1 MTGIRAFVGHSF
13 TDNDAEVVRKFLT
26 YFDQLSKS
34 DLDFTWE
41 HAEAAEPKV
50 LAEKVIS
57 LLSDNTVFIG
67 ICTKKERVIPS
78 TSLSKSVLRPG
89 VLKAQER
96 DFAWKT
102 SDWIMQEIGLAIGKN
117 LDLVLLVE
125 NGVRQPGGLQ
135 SNVEYISFERDAPE
149 KSFGKIVEMIS
160 ALSPRASSPSATS
173 ADTKSMLADEEREQE
188 SPVGGDWTTPKS
200 DWKRRDYERTY
211 WRMTVTGD
219 TAGAENIDKAYL
231 ATKDAA
237 NNDNRNNWE
246 AFAELTRLWWGK
258 GGSLAKLKA
267 LAEAHPDSTRTLL
280 YLAQAYEKYQDYT
293 KAADTYE
300 AAARKAVDAAEALR
314 LMGQAAVG
322 YVRAELRENSSA
334 IVRKMKAR
342 VESNGN
348 GELETLKVL
357 RRLAELEKEDNENLA
372 IMERIV
378 EVDPSDIDTRFSLA
392 YKHSECGNNDLALY
406 HYLKIP
412 PRERGAMAW
421 NNLGVAFD
429 GFSLRAKS
437 VEAYRRAEG
446 LGETLAMSNLAQKFI
461 SAGFLPEAKK
471 QCDDALAITDYHKNI
486 GHALASLKELPDKES
501 ERQSELLEKAKPKSE
516 FYKQFGRAVSRSD
529 TNELS
534 GRWKGPDC
542 VLDVNSRDGEFHAAG
557 SYERQSSGVLGL
569 AVFGAVG
576 STSSDN
582 TLVRFRVE
590 YTGTL
595 RGRGIEAHVTRDQEG
610 AAMPTGSTLLGS
622 SADETR
628 VFMFLT
634 DDENELSVMESSPG
648 KDPRFYSLKRQVT
661 TA

>member
-34 DLDFTWE
+34 VLGFAWE

-57 LLSDNTVFIG
+57 LLSGKNVFIG
-67 ICTKKERVIPS
+67 ICTKKERAIPS

-102 SDWIMQEIGLAIGKN
+102 SDWIIQEIGLAIGKN

-160 ALSPRASSPSATS
+160 ALSPRAFSPSTTS
-173 ADTKSMLADEEREQE
+173 SDAKSMPRDEEKERE
-188 SPVGGDWTTPKS
+188 PPLDVDWTTPRS
-200 DWKRRDYERTY
+200 DWERDDYELAY
-211 WRMTVTGD
+211 LHVTVVED
-219 TAGAENIDKAYL
+219 TAGIASIDEAYRTTEDAEK
-231 ATKDAA
+231 
-237 NNDNRNNWE
+237 NDNRNTWA
-246 AFAELTRLWWGK
+246 AFSEFTRLWWSK
-258 GGSLAKLKA
+258 GGSLTKLEE
-267 LAEAHPDSTRTLL
+267 LAEEHPDSSVTLQ
-280 YLAQAYEKYQDYT
+280 YLARGYEKYQDYA
-293 KAADTYE
+293 KAANTYE
-300 AAARKAVDAAEALR
+300 TAARKAVNDNDSLH
-314 LMGQAAVG
+314 LLGQAALG
-322 YVRAELRENSSA
+322 YERAGMRESSSV
-334 IVRKMKAR
+334 IVSQMKAS
-342 VESNGN
+342 VEESGS
-348 GELETLKVL
+348 GELQTLKAL
-357 RRLAELEKEDNENLA
+357 GTLAELKKEDNENLA

-378 EVDPSDIDTRFSLA
+378 EVDPSDVDTRFSLA

-406 HYLKIP
+406 HYLRIP
-412 PRERGAMAW
+412 TQERGAVAW

-429 GFSLRAKS
+429 KFSLPAKS

-471 QCDDALAITDYHKNI
+471 QCDDGLAITDYHKNI
-486 GHALASLKELPDKES
+486 GFALARLTELPDKES
-501 ERQSELLEKAKPKSE
+501 DRESELLEKAKPKSE
-516 FYKQFGRAVSRSD
+516 FYKQLGRAVTRSD
-529 TNELS
+529 PNELA
-534 GRWKGPDC
+534 GLWEGPDC
-542 VLDVNSRDGEFHAAG
+542 VLDVKSRGGEFRAAG
-557 SYERQSSGVLGL
+557 SYERQSSGFLGL
-569 AVFGAVG
+569 LAPSAGG
-576 STSSDN
+576 STSGDS
-582 TLVRFRVE
+582 TPVRFRVE
-590 YTGTL
+590 YSGTM
-595 RGRGIEAHVTRDQEG
+595 RGRAIEAHVTRDREG
-610 AAMPTGSTLLGS
+610 AKPRASTLLS
-622 SADETR
+622 SSIDETK

-634 DDENELSVMESSPG
+634 DDENELRVMEISPG
-648 KDPRFYSLKRQVT
+648 NDPRFYSLTRQVT